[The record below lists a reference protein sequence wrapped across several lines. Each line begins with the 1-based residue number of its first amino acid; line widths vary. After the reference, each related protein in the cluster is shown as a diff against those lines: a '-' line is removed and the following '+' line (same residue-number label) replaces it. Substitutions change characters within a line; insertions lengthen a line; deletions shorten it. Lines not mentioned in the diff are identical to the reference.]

1 MKKLFA
7 AILLMATFT
16 SSFAQVQAEPEMS
29 DASRICLSTLVDPKV
44 PTTAHKMLTNR
55 LEQIIMKNGLAGSKN
70 QRFVL
75 GASVTELG
83 KETTQTAPIMYI
95 VNLSI
100 NFVIGDA
107 VDGTKFAAA
116 SMEVNGIG
124 SSENKAYTDALKK
137 IKTTDPIFKGFIA
150 KGKESII
157 KYFESNC
164 EFIMKEASTLA
175 DQKEYDKAISM
186 LMQVPNICVDCY
198 NRVMDASVEIYKRKI
213 ENDCQ
218 INISNAKAA
227 MAANQWDEAIKF
239 LAGYTPDIP
248 CYSEVGVLV
257 KEIQDHRCADAL
269 ARAEAAWASRDAAGA
284 AQWLAEVSADSKCYA
299 DAQKLQKAVGDNLD
313 AVAKQEWEFKLKQ
326 HQDEVNLEKMSIQ
339 AIRDIGV
346 AYAENQPTYVYNTT
360 VYDLWW

>member
-95 VNLSI
+95 VHLSI
-100 NFVIGDA
+100 TFIIGDA
-107 VDGTKFAAA
+107 MDGTKFAAA
-116 SMEVNGIG
+116 SMEVKGLG
-124 SSENKAYTDALKK
+124 ASEGKAYTDALKK

-150 KGKESII
+150 KGKESIV

-164 EFIMKEASTLA
+164 EFIIKEAYTLA
-175 DQKEYDKAISM
+175 DRKEYDKAIKVLERS
-186 LMQVPNICVDCY
+186 DKD
-198 NRVMDASVEIYKRKI
+198 DARIM
-213 ENDCQ
+213 
-218 INISNAKAA
+218 NALAYAYAAKGDIQKAKELWEKAA
-227 MAANQWDEAIKF
+227 
-239 LAGYTPDIP
+239 
-248 CYSEVGVLV
+248 
-257 KEIQDHRCADAL
+257 
-269 ARAEAAWASRDAAGA
+269 
-284 AQWLAEVSADSKCYA
+284 
-299 DAQKLQKAVGDNLD
+299 KLDNSD
-313 AVAKQEWEFKLKQ
+313 AVHNAQELNK
-326 HQDEVNLEKMSIQ
+326 HLE
-339 AIRDIGV
+339 
-346 AYAENQPTYVYNTT
+346 T
-360 VYDLWW
+360 L

>member
-95 VNLSI
+95 VHLSI
-100 NFVIGDA
+100 NFIIGDA
-107 VDGTKFAAA
+107 MDGTKFAAA
-116 SMEVNGIG
+116 SMEVKGLG
-124 SSENKAYTDALKK
+124 ASEGKAYTDALKK

-150 KGKESII
+150 KGKESIV

-164 EFIMKEASTLA
+164 EFIIKEAYTLA
-175 DQKEYDKAISM
+175 DRKEYDKAIAT
-186 LMQVPNICVDCY
+186 LIQVPNVCVDCY

-218 INISNAKAA
+218 VNISNAKAA

-313 AVAKQEWEFKLKQ
+313 AVAKQEWEFKLNQ
-326 HQDEVNLEKMSIQ
+326 HQDEVDIEKMSIQ
-339 AIRDIGV
+339 AVRDIGV
-346 AYAENQPTYVYNTT
+346 AWAENQPAYVYH
-360 VYDLWW
+360 WWWY